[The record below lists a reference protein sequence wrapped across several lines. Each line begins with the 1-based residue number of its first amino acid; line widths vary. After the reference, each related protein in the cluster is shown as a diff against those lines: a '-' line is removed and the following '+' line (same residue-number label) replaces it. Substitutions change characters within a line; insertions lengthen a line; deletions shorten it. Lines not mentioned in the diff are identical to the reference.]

1 MRRWVVGL
9 VVLGLVAVS
18 VGVVGTILVVRGVV
32 GDLLVPAARP
42 GLTSSPGAETTVAP
56 SPALQRFYSQSLD
69 WAACPDES
77 GDDCATLEVPLDYA
91 DPAGETIRLALLRHP
106 AAVPRDRLG
115 SLVVNPGGPGAP
127 GTSYAAGAGSYFGR
141 ELVDRF
147 DLVGF
152 DPRGAGDSSPVDCL
166 TDAQLDDY
174 VAEDPDPDT
183 TPEIRAFMRSVREF
197 GAGCA
202 THSPA
207 VAAHISTVEA
217 ARDMD
222 VLRAALG
229 ESTMVYFGASYG
241 TKLGAT
247 YADLFPDRVG
257 RMVLDGALD
266 PTLDTEA
273 LSLGQARGFQTALD
287 AYLANCVDSS
297 DSCFLG
303 DSVDAGRQT
312 ISDLLASIERQPLPG
327 ADGRELEI
335 GNAFYGI
342 VLPLYN
348 RSSWFALSTA
358 LKAALDGDGSQL
370 LAFSDLYTSRA
381 ADGTYDDN
389 SLEAN
394 LAINCLDDPSSYSP
408 RQIEGLFG
416 EFEQASPTFGRVF
429 AWGLAACRDYPFQAE
444 DPLTGPLH
452 AAGAAPIL
460 VIGTTRDPATP
471 YAWAQAL
478 ASQLDSGVLVTRDG
492 DGHVGYRRGNDCV
505 DAAVEDYLVTGAVP
519 EDGLTC

>member
-1 MRRWVVGL
+1 MRRWIAGL

-18 VGVVGTILVVRGVV
+18 TGVVGAILVVRG
-32 GDLLVPAARP
+32 GWLVPAARP
-42 GLTSSPGAETTVAP
+42 GLTSSPDAQTTVPP
-56 SPALQRFYSQSLD
+56 SADLARFYEQALD
-69 WAACPDES
+69 WEACAD
-77 GDDCATLEVPLDYA
+77 GNDCATLEVPLDYA
-91 DPAGETIRLALLRHP
+91 DSGGETIRLALLRHP

-127 GTSYAAGAGSYFGR
+127 GTSYAAGAGSSFGR
-141 ELVDRF
+141 ELVERF

-152 DPRGAGDSSPVDCL
+152 DPRGAGRSSPVDCL
-166 TDAQLDDY
+166 SDGELDSY

-183 TPEIRAFMRSVREF
+183 PDEVRAFMRTVRGF
-197 GAGCA
+197 GSGCA
-202 THSPA
+202 RRSGE
-207 VAAHISTVEA
+207 VAAHVSTVEA

-229 ESTMVYFGASYG
+229 EGSMVYFGASYG

-266 PTLDTEA
+266 PTLGLKET
-273 LSLGQARGFQTALD
+273 SLGQARGFQTALD
-287 AYLANCVDSS
+287 AYLGNCVESS

-303 DSVDAGRQT
+303 DSVAQGRQRIT
-312 ISDLLASIERQPLPG
+312 DLLAAIERQPLPT
-327 ADGRELEI
+327 ADGRELRV

-358 LKAALDGDGSQL
+358 LRAALGGDGSQL

-394 LAINCLDDPSSYSP
+394 LAINCLDDPASFTP
-408 RQIEGLFG
+408 AQVQEAIPDFAE
-416 EFEQASPTFGRVF
+416 ASPTFGRVF
-429 AWGLAACRDYPFQAE
+429 AWS
-444 DPLTGPLH
+444 LTGCRGFSLRATETDPPPLR
-452 AAGAAPIL
+452 ATGAAPIV

-471 YAWAQAL
+471 LAWAEAL
-478 ASQLDSGVLVTRDG
+478 AAQLDSGVLVTRDG
-492 DGHVGYRRGNDCV
+492 DGHVGYRRGNECV
-505 DAAVEDYLVTGAVP
+505 DGAVEDYLVTGAVP
-519 EDGLTC
+519 RDGLAC